1 MNEILTQLRAFG
13 AGRLAAILG
22 VGLGV
27 ALALGLIV
35 ARIGEAPLA
44 ILYSDLDLRDGE
56 AIVSQLEQDGAEF
69 EVRESAG
76 RITVLAPRADIARL
90 KVSLA
95 AGGFVAR
102 GGGVGYEIFD
112 TTDAFGAT
120 SFQQNINRLRALEGE
135 IGRSIST
142 ISGVRSARVHLA
154 LPEREL
160 FTRDRKP
167 ASASIVIDA
176 PGGLDARAVR
186 AIVNLTASAVPELA
200 PARVTILDAA
210 GQLLASGAGD
220 SDMMAGGVDERTA
233 SAEARI
239 RRMVEDILTPIVGA
253 ENLRVQISADLD
265 FNRVTEAA
273 EIIDPDSQTV
283 LSSTI
288 VEEAGNSADPAG
300 ALGVTIANALPGA
313 EAVDPA
319 SSALATSSNRRTEE
333 TTNYLVSRT
342 QRNAVREQG
351 GMRRLSVAV
360 ALNAAAG
367 PRTPEELARIS
378 SLVRSAVGFS
388 PRRGDQIEV
397 VEVAFQAPVAKTQP
411 LTGPSSPVTLPDAM
425 RLIEVG
431 ALAVMGFA
439 LIFFVLRPML
449 ASAGAGGLLGRPAP
463 ATGGDASGGAIAA
476 PGLSPSQPLAISQIL
491 SEKRPSSARQ
501 VAEQIRG
508 YNDEAAG
515 LLKSWIRQS

>member
-1 MNEILTQLRAFG
+1 MNELVAQLRAFG

-35 ARIGEAPLA
+35 ARIGEAPLG
-44 ILYSDLDLRDGE
+44 ILYADLDLRDGE
-56 AIVSQLEQDGAEF
+56 TIVAQLEQDRIPF
-69 EVRESAG
+69 EVREISG
-76 RITVLAPRADIARL
+76 RVTILAPRADIARL

-135 IGRSIST
+135 LGRTIAT
-142 ISGVRSARVHLA
+142 ISGVRAARVHLA

-210 GQLLASGAGD
+210 GQLLASGSGE
-220 SDMMAGGVDERTA
+220 SDMMGGGVDERTA
-233 SAEARI
+233 SVETRI
-239 RRMVEDILTPIVGA
+239 RRMVEEILSPIVGA

-288 VEEAGNSADPAG
+288 VEEAGNTADPAG
-300 ALGVTIANALPGA
+300 ARGVTIANALPGVDG
-313 EAVDPA
+313 VDPA
-319 SSALATSSNRRTEE
+319 AGALATSSNRRTEE

-360 ALNAAAG
+360 ALNAATGA
-367 PRTPEELARIS
+367 RTPEELAQIS
-378 SLVRSAVGFS
+378 SLVRSAVGFD

-397 VEVAFQAPVAKTQP
+397 IEVPFQAAIAPSGQLVASAPIPT
-411 LTGPSSPVTLPDAM
+411 PDAM
-425 RLIEVG
+425 RLIEIG

-449 ASAGAGGLLGRPAP
+449 AMGGGLGRPTP
-463 ATGGDASGGAIAA
+463 EVNSDIAA
-476 PGLSPSQPLAISQIL
+476 AAIGSSPQPSAPPTLAISQIL
-491 SEKRPSSARQ
+491 SETKPSSARQ